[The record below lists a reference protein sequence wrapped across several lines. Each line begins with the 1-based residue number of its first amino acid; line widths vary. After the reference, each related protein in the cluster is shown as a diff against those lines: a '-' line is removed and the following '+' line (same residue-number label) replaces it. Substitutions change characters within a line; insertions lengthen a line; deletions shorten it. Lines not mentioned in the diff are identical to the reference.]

1 MKILKPV
8 LSFVLALFLITSCS
22 SNKKQQNDTSEET
35 YDLQSYIDAAEAITP
50 DLNSVDQIFKVLD
63 MVEAGYYPV
72 LTNDP
77 YSAHSYKSTYPVAAA
92 NLGIFMTDMVYHLY
106 GENTETMY
114 LTFAAAQELARHI
127 GVESEFASTTIENLE
142 GTMMKRDTITI
153 LFNELMKESEKYNSS
168 QEMLFVHTAFLT
180 GAFIEKVHIS
190 SSLLKQKMKAEE
202 ISRENE
208 SNIKELLVI
217 YLNQIEPTGIL
228 LEAFEQQQ
236 AQLERVVMGN
246 TFTKLDMLA
255 TQLREV
261 KSSLVAM
268 PVNEIATDE
277 ALLSSFELISELR
290 TTIVTSS
297 E

>member
-1 MKILKPV
+1 MRILKPV

>member
-50 DLNSVDQIFKVLD
+50 DLNSVDQIFKLLD